1 MNIKIKSL
9 ILKDDSSVNRGPDL
23 MGVRELCK
31 RLPEVQDLSDEEEL
45 CSKLGEERFIQ
56 AERMVP
62 I

>member
-1 MNIKIKSL
+1 
-9 ILKDDSSVNRGPDL
+9 